1 MKKAIKIT
9 AITIGILVL
18 LFAAYCIWGAFDYVN
33 RVPKIEPL
41 SPVRA
46 EIGSTLQIDDLVKI
60 QCGGDYTTKMRL
72 SDIKNTYDAKVAEDG
87 QSIFVGNDEGRL
99 TVSILAYGSESTGA
113 DVEVIVYK
121 AES

>member
-9 AITIGILVL
+9 AITLGILFL
-18 LFAAYCIWGAFDYVN
+18 LFTAYCIWGAIDYVN

-46 EIGSTLQIDDLVKI
+46 EIGSTLQIDDLVQI

-72 SDIKNTYDAKVAEDG
+72 SDMKNTYDAKVAEDG
-87 QSIFVGNDEGRL
+87 QSIFVGNDEGSL
-99 TVSILAYGSESTGA
+99 TVSILAYGSESSGA
-113 DVEVIVYK
+113 EVEVIVYNP
-121 AES
+121 EI

>member
-9 AITIGILVL
+9 AITLGILFL
-18 LFAAYCIWGAFDYVN
+18 LFAGYCIWGAIDYVN

-46 EIGSTLQIDDLVKI
+46 EIGSTLQISDLAEI
-60 QCGGDYTTKMRL
+60 RCGGDYTTKMTLR
-72 SDIKNTYDAKVAEDG
+72 SADNTYDAKVAEDG
-87 QSIFVGNDEGRL
+87 QSVYVGDNEGTF
-99 TVSILAYGSESTGA
+99 TVLIQAYGSEPTGEFI
-113 DVEVIVYK
+113 EVNVYK

>member
-9 AITIGILVL
+9 AITLGILFL

-72 SDIKNTYDAKVAEDG
+72 SDVENTYDAKVAEDG
-87 QSIFVGNDEGRL
+87 QSIYVGDNEGTL
-99 TVSILAYGSESTGA
+99 MVLIQAYGSEPTGA
-113 DVEVIVYK
+113 EVEVIVYK